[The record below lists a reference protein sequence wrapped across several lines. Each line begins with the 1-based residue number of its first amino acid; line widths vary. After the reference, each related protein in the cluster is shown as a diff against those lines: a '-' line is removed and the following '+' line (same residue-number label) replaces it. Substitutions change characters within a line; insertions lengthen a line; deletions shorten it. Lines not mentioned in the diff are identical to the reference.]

1 VPFLRF
7 SRDRRGYENTF
18 LLHAARPRGEK
29 DRPRLL
35 YWFRTP
41 PHLKVGRTPFD
52 EDAIRL
58 LEDEH
63 PEVDF
68 DWSRLLEAPPTA
80 PADWNGQA
88 EDTPDNP
95 LRSSDSTAAAGGD
108 AAASFRSSGRR
119 RRRGG
124 GRGSGA

>member
-1 VPFLRF
+1 VAFLRF

-18 LLHAARPRGEK
+18 LLHAARPGGEK
-29 DRPRLL
+29 NRPRLL

-63 PEVDF
+63 PEVEF
-68 DWSRLLEAPPTA
+68 DWSRLLETPATA
-80 PADWNGQA
+80 SADWNGQA
-88 EDTPDNP
+88 EDTPDGP
-95 LRSSDSTAAAGGD
+95 QRPSESTVEAGGD
-108 AAASFRSSGRR
+108 AASFRSSGRR
-119 RRRGG
+119 RRRRG
-124 GRGSGA
+124 GRGPDA

>member
-18 LLHAARPRGEK
+18 LLHAARLRGEM

-52 EDAIRL
+52 EEAIRL

-63 PEVDF
+63 PEVEF
-68 DWSRLLEAPPTA
+68 DWSRLLETSAT
-80 PADWNGQA
+80 DWNDQP
-88 EDTPDNP
+88 EDTPDGP
-95 LRSSDSTAAAGGD
+95 QRPPDSTAGVDGD
-108 AAASFRSSGRR
+108 ASFRSAGRRR

-124 GRGSGA
+124 RGPDA

>member
-1 VPFLRF
+1 VAFLRF

-18 LLHAARPRGEK
+18 LLHAGTSRGEK

-52 EDAIRL
+52 EDAMRL
-58 LEDEH
+58 LEDQYPAVE
-63 PEVDF
+63 F
-68 DWSRLLEAPPTA
+68 DWSRLLETPTPSSTEGGGREGDSADFIERPPESPVAAP
-80 PADWNGQA
+80 
-88 EDTPDNP
+88 
-95 LRSSDSTAAAGGD
+95 SDS
-108 AAASFRSSGRR
+108 SSRPPARRR

-124 GRGSGA
+124 HGPVT

>member
-18 LLHAARPRGEK
+18 LLHAAKPRGEK
-29 DRPRLL
+29 NRPRLL

-63 PEVDF
+63 PEVEF
-68 DWSRLLEAPPTA
+68 DWPRLLEAPA
-80 PADWNGQA
+80 AASAEWNGQA
-88 EDTPDNP
+88 EETPDGP
-95 LRSSDSTAAAGGD
+95 QRSSESAPGAGGD
-108 AAASFRSSGRR
+108 ASSRSSSRRR
-119 RRRGG
+119 RRRG
-124 GRGSGA
+124 RGPDA

>member
-1 VPFLRF
+1 VAFLRF

-18 LLHAARPRGEK
+18 LLHAATSRGEK

-52 EDAIRL
+52 EDAMRL
-58 LEDEH
+58 LEDQYPAVE
-63 PEVDF
+63 F
-68 DWSRLLEAPPTA
+68 DWSRLLETPTPSSTEGSGREGDGADFFERPPESPVAAP
-80 PADWNGQA
+80 
-88 EDTPDNP
+88 
-95 LRSSDSTAAAGGD
+95 SDS
-108 AAASFRSSGRR
+108 SSRPPARRR

-124 GRGSGA
+124 HGPVA

>member
-1 VPFLRF
+1 VAFLRF

-18 LLHAARPRGEK
+18 LLHAARPGGEK
-29 DRPRLL
+29 NRPRLL

-63 PEVDF
+63 PEVEF
-68 DWSRLLEAPPTA
+68 DWPRLLETPATA
-80 PADWNGQA
+80 SAGWNGEA
-88 EDTPDNP
+88 ENTPDGP
-95 LRSSDSTAAAGGD
+95 QRPSESTVGAGGD
-108 AAASFRSSGRR
+108 AASFRSSGRR
-119 RRRGG
+119 RRRRG
-124 GRGSGA
+124 GRGPDA

>member
-1 VPFLRF
+1 MPFLRF

-18 LLHAARPRGEK
+18 LLHAARPRGER

-52 EDAIRL
+52 EEAIRL
-58 LEDEH
+58 LEDAH
-63 PEVDF
+63 PEVEF
-68 DWSRLLEAPPTA
+68 DWSRLLETSAT
-80 PADWNGQA
+80 DWNDQP
-88 EDTPDNP
+88 EDTPDDP
-95 LRSSDSTAAAGGD
+95 QRPPDSTAGVGGD
-108 AAASFRSSGRR
+108 SSLRSASRRR

-124 GRGSGA
+124 RGPGA